1 MQAPFNNFPSFPV
14 TMTMRAIARG
24 LLLLPLIA
32 SAAAAQYSNPIG
44 VAVGTRVRIVAPT
57 VRPDPTTGTV
67 LLVQP
72 DTIVLRSG
80 QASSLAVPVS
90 SIQKLEISAGR
101 SRAKWGALGG
111 VIGLFAGGIAGGKSG
126 GHDDP
131 TGVGALAGFFAGSVV
146 GLGAGIIVG
155 ALAAPERW
163 INYPLPSAH

>member
-1 MQAPFNNFPSFPV
+1 
-14 TMTMRAIARG
+14 MTLRTLARG
-24 LLLLPLIA
+24 FFLLPLIA
-32 SAAAAQYSNPIG
+32 SAANAQYSNPVG
-44 VAVGTRVRIVAPT
+44 LSTGTRVRVIAP
-57 VRPDPTTGTV
+57 VIAPDPMTGTI
-67 LLVQP
+67 LSAGT

-80 QASSLAVPVS
+80 RATSLAVPVS

-131 TGVGALAGFFAGSVV
+131 TGVGAAAGFFAGAAM